1 MQPTDLAWACLLI
14 FSRQLNPNTAIR
26 LALRR
31 NNLIT
36 ISGFVLVQ
44 EILDFSRGQCLNT
57 HRTHTHTHTHK
68 YTHTHHI
75 HKVSNSSVGTSG
87 SSSKGYGRTIGRTLP
102 HFHLCLSLLS
112 ATSTSH
118 GSLSL
123 SLLSFLPI
131 VTFSLSTVFFF
142 CISFSVIFHPAL
154 FSLYILPSHFFL
166 SQISSTSTWQILIQH
181 PLTDRHWCQSPSV
194 PLPHLFHHP
203 FIHLC
208 SLTPSIHPSIQYLFR
223 THLSASACFFS
234 ISFLN
239 PILAHLLH
247 QLLAD
252 QAQKPSEGLKQRTRL
267 LTPAKFVAN
276 VLDWSGTLKC
286 IQNYQKW
293 TTELDSQH
301 QPRVAAWGWEGWC
314 LLDGQ

>member
-166 SQISSTSTWQILIQH
+166 SQISSTSTWQILIHH
-181 PLTDRHWCQSPSV
+181 PLTDRIGANPPQC
-194 PLPHLFHHP
+194 L
-203 FIHLC
+203 
-208 SLTPSIHPSIQYLFR
+208 SLTYSTTHSSIYAVSPHPSIQYLFR

-234 ISFLN
+234 ISFLPLSW
-239 PILAHLLH
+239 PI
-247 QLLAD
+247 
-252 QAQKPSEGLKQRTRL
+252 
-267 LTPAKFVAN
+267 F
-276 VLDWSGTLKC
+276 
-286 IQNYQKW
+286 
-293 TTELDSQH
+293 
-301 QPRVAAWGWEGWC
+301 
-314 LLDGQ
+314 